1 MKKQD
6 RLLRK
11 IANKEK
17 INLSLDSASIKAFS
31 LIVTLIYIVFSLSIL
46 SFFHFNFKTLA
57 ILSFALIGYVFF
69 LIQLKKYVAA
79 SVIGEMLM
87 SESIFKKNKLTS
99 IKSIKEM
106 SSVQFFNYESTKII
120 YKLDGNIFTIR
131 FINKNDSE
139 HFRAIEII
147 NTILKEVN

>member
-1 MKKQD
+1 M
-6 RLLRK
+6 
-11 IANKEK
+11 
-17 INLSLDSASIKAFS
+17 
-31 LIVTLIYIVFSLSIL
+31 
-46 SFFHFNFKTLA
+46 
-57 ILSFALIGYVFF
+57 F
-69 LIQLKKYVAA
+69 LIQLKKYVSA

-87 SESIFKKNKLTS
+87 SESIFKKNKITS

-106 SSVQFFNYESTKII
+106 SSIQFFNYESTKII

>member
-1 MKKQD
+1 MTKQD

-11 IANKEK
+11 IDNKEK
-17 INLSLDSASIKAFS
+17 INLSLSSASIKAFS
-31 LIVTLIYIVFSLSIL
+31 LITTLIYIVFSLSIL
-46 SFFHFNFKTLA
+46 YFFYFNFKTLV
-57 ILSFALIGYVFF
+57 ILSLALIGYVLF

-87 SESIFKKNKLTS
+87 SESIFKKNKITS

-106 SSVQFFNYESTKII
+106 SSIQFFNYESTKII

>member
-11 IANKEK
+11 ITNKEK
-17 INLSLDSASIKAFS
+17 INLSIGTASIKAFS
-31 LIVTLIYIVFSLSIL
+31 LITTVIYIILSLSIL
-46 SFFHFNFKTLA
+46 YFFHFNFKTLA
-57 ILSFALIGYVFF
+57 ILSVALIGYILF
-69 LIQLKKYVAA
+69 LIQLKKYVSA

-87 SESIFKKNKLTS
+87 SESIFKKNKITS

-106 SSVQFFNYESTKII
+106 SSIQFFNYESTKII

-139 HFRAIEII
+139 HFRSIEII

>member
-1 MKKQD
+1 MTKQD

-11 IANKEK
+11 IDNKEK
-17 INLSLDSASIKAFS
+17 INLSLSSASIKAFS
-31 LIVTLIYIVFSLSIL
+31 LITTLIYIVFSLSIL
-46 SFFHFNFKTLA
+46 YFFYFNFKTLV
-57 ILSFALIGYVFF
+57 ILSLALIGYVLF